1 MRRLAGPA
9 ALAAVGVGLAA
20 LPAAR
25 LPAFYESFL
34 YLVFHWVALA
44 TSWSIL
50 SGFSGYFSFGHGA
63 FFGAGMYATA
73 TLATAGLPFLAT
85 LPLAGLAAALFGVG
99 MGAVV
104 FRVRRLRGELFA
116 LLTLAVTFVLATI
129 VLNTPDRR
137 RTGRVP
143 ERGAAAPP
151 PRVADRDPL
160 PARSRHRG
168 RRRRERVRRLPGPL
182 GRRALRHPR
191 RRGRGGGPGGSHLP
205 YKLRALGLSAGLAGV
220 AGGIHAMFVTYVTV
234 AETFSIVVPLYV
246 ILMSV
251 VGGARHWLGPAIGAA
266 VVTVLMYGATGGQ
279 TAVAGR
285 AMVGLTLML
294 VILFLPDGITGFVRR
309 RRPARSPRSRP
320 TAPGPPAAEPA
331 VARRRPAR
339 AGAPLLVCADV
350 RKAFRGVQ
358 ALGGVSLE
366 VREGEILGLVGPNG
380 SGKST
385 LINVV
390 SGHHRA
396 DGGRIVLG
404 GVDLT
409 GREAYEI
416 ARLGV
421 SRTYQIPRPFGHLT
435 VRDNVAI
442 AGMFGRLGRD
452 RRAAEREAGR
462 WLEYTGLADRAGALP
477 ATLNLHQRKF
487 LELARALASEPRL
500 VMLDE
505 VLSGLTPSEMADRHP
520 PRSRHQ
526 GPGDDGR
533 VRRAHHAGRH
543 GADGPRRRAGRRPG
557 HRGRRAAGGHAPSR
571 RRPALP
577 REGPCS
583 TPSAS
588 GRLRG
593 RDRALGRLARVGS
606 GELVSVIGP
615 NGSGK
620 TTLMNAIAGL
630 LRVRAGRIR
639 FHGEDSPAWPRTRS
653 RAGGSPSCPRGG
665 GSSGDDGGGEPR
677 DRLLRARRARRP
689 AARASSACT
698 RCSRSSARG
707 GASAAGT
714 LSGGQQQ
721 MVALGR
727 ALMAGPRLLL
737 LDEPSL
743 GLAPSVVDD
752 VFEAVGALH
761 RDGVAVLLVEQNV
774 ARALAVATR
783 AYVLAE
789 GRIVAEGPA
798 ADLLAQPHVRSAYLG
813 DGGL

>member
-9 ALAAVGVGLAA
+9 ALAAVGVGLAV

-25 LPAFYESFL
+25 VPAFYESFL

-129 VLNTPDRR
+129 VLNTRID
-137 RTGRVP
+137 
-143 ERGAAAPP
+143 
-151 PRVADRDPL
+151 
-160 PARSRHRG
+160 
-168 RRRRERVRRLPGPL
+168 
-182 GRRALRHPR
+182 
-191 RRGRGGGPGGSHLP
+191 GGPGVYLSAVPLPRLLGSPTATLYLLGLAIAALAVASAYGVYRARWGAGLFAIHDDEDVAEVLGVP
-205 YKLRALGLSAGLAGV
+205 TYRYKLRALGLSAGLAGV

-309 RRPARSPRSRP
+309 RRPARSPRSQP
-320 TAPGPPAAEPA
+320 TAPGPAAAEPA
-331 VARRRPAR
+331 VARAHPVRT
-339 AGAPLLVCADV
+339 GAPLLVCADV

-505 VLSGLTPSEMADRHP
+505 VLSGLTPSEMAAATRLVRDIRDRGTTVVFVEHIMRAVMALTDRVVVLDAGLVIAAGSPQEVMRHP
-520 PRSRHQ
+520 
-526 GPGDDGR
+526 D
-533 VRRAHHAGRH
+533 
-543 GADGPRRRAGRRPG
+543 
-557 HRGRRAAGGHAPSR
+557 
-571 RRPALP
+571 
-577 REGPCS
+577 
-583 TPSAS
+583 
-588 GRLRG
+588 
-593 RDRALGRLARVGS
+593 
-606 GELVSVIGP
+606 
-615 NGSGK
+615 
-620 TTLMNAIAGL
+620 
-630 LRVRAGRIR
+630 
-639 FHGEDSPAWPRTRS
+639 
-653 RAGGSPSCPRGG
+653 
-665 GSSGDDGGGEPR
+665 
-677 DRLLRARRARRP
+677 
-689 AARASSACT
+689 
-698 RCSRSSARG
+698 
-707 GASAAGT
+707 
-714 LSGGQQQ
+714 
-721 MVALGR
+721 
-727 ALMAGPRLLL
+727 
-737 LDEPSL
+737 
-743 GLAPSVVDD
+743 VV
-752 VFEAVGALH
+752 E
-761 RDGVAVLLVEQNV
+761 R
-774 ARALAVATR
+774 
-783 AYVLAE
+783 
-789 GRIVAEGPA
+789 
-798 ADLLAQPHVRSAYLG
+798 YLG
-813 DGGL
+813 KAHA

>member
-9 ALAAVGVGLAA
+9 ALAAVGLGLLV

-25 LPAFYESFL
+25 PPAFYESFL

-50 SGFSGYFSFGHGA
+50 SGYSGYFSFGHGA

-85 LPLAGLAAALFGVG
+85 LPLAGLVAALFGMG

-129 VLNTPDRR
+129 VLNTRID
-137 RTGRVP
+137 
-143 ERGAAAPP
+143 
-151 PRVADRDPL
+151 
-160 PARSRHRG
+160 
-168 RRRRERVRRLPGPL
+168 
-182 GRRALRHPR
+182 
-191 RRGRGGGPGGSHLP
+191 GGPGVYLSAVPLPRILGSPTATLYLLGLAIAVVAVASAYAVHRARWGAGLFAIHDDEDVAEVLGVP
-205 YKLRALGLSAGLAGV
+205 TYRYKLRALGLSAGLAGV

-246 ILMSV
+246 VLMSV
-251 VGGARHWLGPAIGAA
+251 VGGARHWIGPAIGASL
-266 VVTVLMYGATGGQ
+266 VTVLMYGATGGQ

-309 RRPARSPRSRP
+309 RRSARSLSTTPR
-320 TAPGPPAAEPA
+320 PAAGEPA
-331 VARRRPAR
+331 S
-339 AGAPLLVCADV
+339 AGARPPRIGPPLLVCADV
-350 RKAFRGVQ
+350 RKSFRGVQ

-396 DGGRIVLG
+396 DGGRIVIG
-404 GVDLT
+404 GVDVT
-409 GREAYEI
+409 GRQAHEI

-435 VRDNVAI
+435 VRDNVAV

-462 WLEYTGLADRAGALP
+462 WLEFTGLADRADALP

-505 VLSGLTPSEMADRHP
+505 VLSGLTPSEMADATRLVRDIRERGTTVVFVEHIMRAVMALTDRVVVLDAGQVIASGAPQDVMRHP
-520 PRSRHQ
+520 H
-526 GPGDDGR
+526 
-533 VRRAHHAGRH
+533 
-543 GADGPRRRAGRRPG
+543 
-557 HRGRRAAGGHAPSR
+557 
-571 RRPALP
+571 
-577 REGPCS
+577 
-583 TPSAS
+583 
-588 GRLRG
+588 
-593 RDRALGRLARVGS
+593 
-606 GELVSVIGP
+606 
-615 NGSGK
+615 
-620 TTLMNAIAGL
+620 
-630 LRVRAGRIR
+630 
-639 FHGEDSPAWPRTRS
+639 
-653 RAGGSPSCPRGG
+653 
-665 GSSGDDGGGEPR
+665 
-677 DRLLRARRARRP
+677 
-689 AARASSACT
+689 
-698 RCSRSSARG
+698 
-707 GASAAGT
+707 
-714 LSGGQQQ
+714 
-721 MVALGR
+721 
-727 ALMAGPRLLL
+727 
-737 LDEPSL
+737 
-743 GLAPSVVDD
+743 VVQ
-752 VFEAVGALH
+752 
-761 RDGVAVLLVEQNV
+761 R
-774 ARALAVATR
+774 
-783 AYVLAE
+783 
-789 GRIVAEGPA
+789 
-798 ADLLAQPHVRSAYLG
+798 YLG
-813 DGGL
+813 KVHA